1 MRNILKPAARTAS
14 SRTRRPLRGVAAVV
28 ASVALAAGL
37 GSYPVDAQDTA
48 AVSTT
53 SSAVEAARAGSVDT
67 ITINDPDGESWG
79 YGAKASIEDIFAIK
93 RSGAGE
99 IEEILSLTVDG
110 TTLDPEFYGF
120 TNNAMGGLIAFDL
133 DALNEV
139 PPKLV
144 KVEVRTTDAAT
155 YSIAESDEVPT
166 ARELSAS
173 GYGQNANAVA
183 TVNPSGVGMA
193 RATADTKWSPEVAL
207 SSEIIG
213 TGEQKFPEMGTERY
227 FEVRPT
233 GELPNQVGDDI
244 RITRIVVRNTQ
255 DNSDRPDNEAEVLI
269 NDGVDGTHYFKS
281 ATELRNEK
289 NRVKGFEA
297 VFFKP
302 ETGDSPVEDA
312 FIIQSGQDSLKIG
325 VDYIN
330 GWDSN
335 LATLRSRYVVEV
347 YGSFRVPV
355 EPTTSPTPTTPT
367 NTATTSNNPP
377 KPTTPADEVADE
389 TQSSGQGN
397 VDNFRLEG
405 EGVLVKDLGVTG
417 ENPFVSTGEFLQDSH
432 FERAYVRVSA
442 PNSPL
447 AIERYGVTIDK
458 IEDGV
463 KLEKRVISATADEVV
478 YEVFPVST
486 ETGERLPSAKVP
498 KGAKIE
504 ATAEYPSRPKAV
516 ESTVTVFGSPVENA
530 PKPTV
535 PKDPPKGK
543 LISSTYPNPPMPKKC
558 GLKIAIVADLSTSLK
573 YADSDGF
580 EASKAAATQLAKSLQ
595 GTPTEV
601 GIYSFADRA
610 ANNSG
615 GAQPVDGPN
624 GELNPKITSAIDS
637 WKSGSLG
644 EATNWE
650 AALREVKDGNY
661 DVVYFITDGMPTS
674 DNSPWQNS
682 LRKNER
688 NGKNYG
694 AFVQETSLNR
704 AVIAADELKSAGTR
718 IVPLMVDLRL
728 GNNREFV
735 VEQDYVLK
743 DLKDFNETAAGK
755 HSYITSTGLPVGSTS
770 KYPNTDIVVN
780 IEEALKQQNRDQ
792 RLFRFMQNL
801 KDGRDRNGNTR
812 DPVFE
817 EYVND
822 TQWGIENL
830 THGLRTVKSMGEDI
844 SGPNDTVRLSSY
856 GQLTGEL
863 KALGEEISQLCEG
876 KVIVKKQIVDGSGN
890 PLHNNVKDWEF
901 SISSD
906 APVIGLP
913 DGRTR
918 FADKQLTSVKAEGE
932 VAEGNVPD
940 DQANVVWPIHSERPV
955 EVAIAETQQEPY
967 RLKPRGGKN
976 AVCTQKL
983 KGEDATAAVVEN
995 DGETGFRVGIPATED
1010 GHLATVTCTVSNTK
1024 ELEEMVRLQLRKVDA
1039 SDNTVS
1045 LTGAGFTLSWAEQDG
1060 TPKSVPLTEQQG
1072 STGKYVTEKVLEP
1085 GRTYV
1090 LTETK
1095 APKAADGVQY
1105 SLLTQP
1111 VTLRLVSTEQG
1122 LVPEFQGANGVWDRG
1137 QPTLP
1142 IVSASIDKEKTS
1154 MVLTL
1159 ANVRQGNMPKTGGA
1173 GLQLPILLGGALI
1186 AAGALVGRRKV
1197 AA

>member
-1 MRNILKPAARTAS
+1 MRNVMKPAAATAS
-14 SRTRRPLRGVAAVV
+14 SRARRSVRGVAAVV
-28 ASVALAAGL
+28 ASLALAAGL
-37 GSYPVDAQDTA
+37 GSYPVDAQETA
-48 AVSTT
+48 TITTT
-53 SSAVEAARAGSVDT
+53 SSAAVSDAVTVDRSGNVDH
-67 ITINDPDGESWG
+67 ITIRDTDDNPWDSGR
-79 YGAKASIEDIFAIK
+79 KASDEYIWGVK
-93 RSGAGE
+93 REGSGE
-99 IEEILSLTVDG
+99 ITRINKVVADG
-110 TTLDPEFYGF
+110 VELEPEFYGF
-120 TNNAMGGLIAFDL
+120 VNGKDFGVIGIDE
-133 DALNEV
+133 DALSTLPPLELKIEV
-139 PPKLV
+139 
-144 KVEVRTTDAAT
+144 ETTGSGT

-166 ARELSAS
+166 AAELSRT
-173 GYGQNANAVA
+173 GYGINPDAAA
-183 TVNPSGVGMA
+183 TVNPTGVGKA
-193 RATADTKWSPEVAL
+193 RATAETKWSDEVQL
-207 SSEIIG
+207 SSPIVGTGKERFPNIG
-213 TGEQKFPEMGTERY
+213 TDPY

-233 GELPNQVGDDI
+233 GELPNQVGPDI
-244 RITRIVVRNTQ
+244 RITRIVVRNTENNGHKA
-255 DNSDRPDNEAEVLI
+255 DDEAMILK
-269 NDGVDGTHYFKS
+269 NGGTEQHYFKNP
-281 ATELRNEK
+281 TRIRDDR

-297 VFFKP
+297 TFFNPK
-302 ETGDSPVEDA
+302 TGDSPVSGE
-312 FIIQSGQDSLKIG
+312 FIIYSGQDSLKIG
-325 VDYIN
+325 VDGVD
-330 GWDSN
+330 GWTDD
-335 LATLRSRYVVEV
+335 LDVLRSRYVVEV
-347 YGSFRVPV
+347 YGSFRVPANTST
-355 EPTTSPTPTTPT
+355 EPSPTATDAPPT
-367 NTATTSNNPP
+367 TTSNNPP
-377 KPTTPADEVADE
+377 KPTTPADEVAA
-389 TQSSGQGN
+389 
-397 VDNFRLEG
+397 NFRLEG

-432 FERAYVRVSA
+432 FERAYVRVGA

-504 ATAEYPSRPKAV
+504 ATVKYPSRPRTV

-535 PKDPPKGK
+535 PGEAPKGK

-580 EASKAAATQLAKSLQ
+580 EASKNAAKQLAKSLQ

-615 GAQPVDGPN
+615 GPQPVDGPN

-637 WKSGSLG
+637 WRSGALG
-644 EATNWE
+644 GATNWE
-650 AALREVKDGNY
+650 AALKQVQDNKY

-674 DNSPWQNS
+674 DNSNWQNS
-682 LRKNER
+682 LIEKDR
-688 NGKNYG
+688 NGFNFG

-704 AVIAADELKSAGTR
+704 AVIAADELKSQGTR

-728 GNNREFV
+728 GKNREFV
-735 VEQDYVLK
+735 VERDYVLK
-743 DLKDFNETAAGK
+743 NLKTFEETEAGQYSFFAASGNQA
-755 HSYITSTGLPVGSTS
+755 GLGSTAR
-770 KYPNTDIVVN
+770 YPNSETLVN
-780 IEEALKQQNRDQ
+780 VEEALNKSTTDIK
-792 RLFRFMQNL
+792 LFRFLQNR
-801 KDGRDRNGNTR
+801 KDGRETNGKYR
-812 DPVFE
+812 D
-817 EYVND
+817 VNANSAHYLD
-822 TQWGIENL
+822 AKWGIENL

-844 SGPNDTVRLSSY
+844 SGPNDTVRLNSY

-863 KALGEEISQLCEG
+863 RALGEEISQLCEG
-876 KVIVKKQIVDGSGN
+876 KVIVKKRIVDGSGN

-955 EVAIAETQQEPY
+955 EVAIAETQQDPY
-967 RLKPRGGKN
+967 HLHQHDGKN

-983 KGEDATAAVVEN
+983 KGKDAEAAVVEN
-995 DGETGFRVGIPATED
+995 DGETGFKVAIPATED

-1024 ELEEMVRLQLRKVDA
+1024 ETEEKVRLQLQKVDA

-1045 LTGAGFTLSWAEQDG
+1045 LTGAGFTLSWEEQDG
-1060 TPKSVPLTEQQG
+1060 TPKSIPLTEEQG
-1072 STGKYVTEKVLEP
+1072 SAGKYVTEKVLEP

-1090 LTETK
+1090 LTETR

-1111 VTLRLVSTEQG
+1111 VTLRFVSTEQG
-1122 LVPEFQGANGVWDRG
+1122 LVPEFQGSNGDWDRG

-1142 IVSASIDKEKTS
+1142 IVSASIDKDKTS

-1159 ANVRQGNMPKTGGA
+1159 ANVRQGNMPKTGGI